1 MADAATVLSTKSFPD
16 GSGTMAIAVQ
26 AARQGAADAKEA
38 AARAWSAGG
47 AFLVQAVYNTTYTL
61 SYGLVFPVALVAQ
74 AIPRNNAAVRGLI
87 DGAHAAT
94 ERADAILG
102 RSLEAPAAH

>member
-1 MADAATVLSTKSFPD
+1 MTDAATALSTESFPV
-16 GSGTMAIAVQ
+16 GSGTIAVAVQ

-38 AARAWSAGG
+38 AARAWSGGG
-47 AFLVQAVYNTTYTL
+47 AFLARAVYNTTYTL
-61 SYGLVFPVALVAQ
+61 SYGLVFPVAFVAQ

-87 DGAHAAT
+87 DGAHAAR
-94 ERADAILG
+94 EHADAILG